1 MDVDGSDRVP
11 AVSIG
16 LPVYNGARYLGEA
29 VDSLLAQTFEDFEL
43 IISDNGSTDETEQ
56 ICRGY
61 AGDDPRVRYMRCET
75 NRGLLWNFRY
85 VLELARAPRFKWMAH
100 DDVCAPEFLA
110 RCVEE
115 LDADPELVLCAPTT
129 VDIDADGNRLRQ
141 FDWPARTDSPDV
153 RERFHDI
160 LRDRYAH
167 PFFGVIRTAAV
178 RELDMSRP
186 CLAFDKV
193 VLAELALRGRLR
205 VLDDPLLL
213 HREHTNRSMRV
224 HGHRA
229 ASRLASFD
237 PARANRVPLPLLW
250 QALASYQGLRRAPL
264 PAVTRW
270 RCAAMIPVWVASRPI
285 RLAAEFVY
293 AGLDAGDLLRHNLAP
308 RLLQRT

>member
-1 MDVDGSDRVP
+1 MDERVA
-11 AVSIG
+11 AVSVG
-16 LPVYNGARYLGEA
+16 LPVYNGARYLPEA
-29 VDSLLAQTFEDFEL
+29 IDSLLAQTFADFEL
-43 IISDNGSTDETEQ
+43 IISDNGSTDDTER
-56 ICRGY
+56 ICRKV
-61 AGDDPRVRYMRCET
+61 AELDPRVRYVRSEV
-75 NRGLLWNFRY
+75 NRGLIWNFRH
-85 VLELARAPRFKWMAH
+85 VLELARAPHFKWMAH
-100 DDVCAPEFLA
+100 DDVCAPDFLA

-115 LDADPELVLCAPTT
+115 LDADPEIVLCAPTT

-141 FDWPARTDSPDV
+141 FDWPAQTDSPDV

-167 PFFGVIRTAAV
+167 PFFGVVRTAIV
-178 RELDMSRP
+178 RQLDLSRP

-213 HREHTNRSMRV
+213 HREHSNRSMRV

-237 PARANRVPLPLLW
+237 PARTNRIPLPLLW

-293 AGLDAGDLLRHNLAP
+293 AGLDAVDLVRHTLAP
-308 RLLQRT
+308 RPLQGA

>member
-1 MDVDGSDRVP
+1 MDERVA
-11 AVSIG
+11 AVSVG
-16 LPVYNGARYLGEA
+16 LPVYNGARYLPEA
-29 VDSLLAQTFEDFEL
+29 IDSLLAQTFADFEL
-43 IISDNGSTDETEQ
+43 IISDNGSTDDTER
-56 ICRGY
+56 ICWRF
-61 AGDDPRVRYMRCET
+61 AELDPRVRYVRSEV
-75 NRGLLWNFRY
+75 NRGLIWNFRH
-85 VLELARAPRFKWMAH
+85 VLELAHAPYFTWMAH
-100 DDVCAPEFLA
+100 DDVCAPDFLA

-115 LDADPELVLCAPTT
+115 LDADPEIVLCAPTT

-141 FDWPARTDSPDV
+141 FDWPAQTDSPDV

-167 PFFGVIRTAAV
+167 PFFGVVRTAVV
-178 RELDMSRP
+178 RQLDLSRP

-213 HREHTNRSMRV
+213 HREHSNRSMRV

-237 PARANRVPLPLLW
+237 PARTNRIPLPLLW

-293 AGLDAGDLLRHNLAP
+293 AGLDAVDLVRHTLAP
-308 RLLQRT
+308 RPLQGA